1 MFRGA
6 TKVTLDDKGRVV
18 IPTHQ
23 RERLKARGEG
33 QVVVTTDHKDA
44 CLLIYG
50 LPDWEPIQRQIMEMN
65 VLAPQARRLQRLM
78 VGHATDIQLDGSGR
92 LLLSA
97 ELREYAGLTRSA
109 MLLGQGTHLELWDET
124 RWYEQRDQWLKSEQS
139 AETPAA
145 APDSLS
151 L

>member
-23 RERLKARGEG
+23 RERLKSRGEG
-33 QVVVTTDHKDA
+33 QVVVTTDHRDA

-50 LPDWEPIQRQIMEMN
+50 LPDWEPIQKQIMEMN
-65 VLAPQARRLQRLM
+65 ALQPQARRLQRLM

-97 ELREYAGLTRSA
+97 ELREYAGITRA
-109 MLLGQGTHLELWDET
+109 GMLLGQGTHLELWDEA
-124 RWYEQRDQWLKSEQS
+124 RWYERRDEWLKREQD
-139 AETPAA
+139 ADAPVA
-145 APDSLS
+145 APESLS

>member
-6 TKVTLDDKGRVV
+6 TKVTLDEKGRVV

-33 QVVVTTDHKDA
+33 QVVVTTDHKDP

-50 LPDWEPIQRQIMEMN
+50 LPDWEPIQSRIMAMN

-78 VGHATDIQLDGSGR
+78 VGHATDIQLDSSGR

-97 ELREYAGLTRSA
+97 ELREYAGLERGA
-109 MLLGQGTHLELWDET
+109 MLLGQGTHLELWDEA
-124 RWYEQRDQWLKSEQS
+124 RWYERRDQWLKSEQT
-139 AETPAA
+139 ADTPAA